1 MVGFRLPTRVSEVI
15 DRLHA
20 VSFSYD
26 DRQVM
31 GFQGDTIASA
41 LYASG
46 VDVLSRSFKY
56 HRPRGPMCCV
66 GRCPNCMMNVDGTPN
81 VRVCTTSAVDDV
93 IVRHQNAWP
102 SPDHD
107 ALSFLDK
114 LDRFLPV
121 GFYYKTMI
129 RPKFLWHL
137 AEPIIR
143 RLAGLGKVDPDNC
156 DETVYQHRNL
166 FADLVIVGGGVAG
179 CTAAIRGAAGGL
191 RVVLIDDQPSL
202 GGHTRY
208 RSRPITDTGEYADLP
223 GFEVARLLA
232 RKVNAFSNI
241 TLLSGASAY
250 GLYEGNSLSVNCSTE
265 SIKVRFK
272 NLVLATGAQEVPLV
286 FSNNDLPGIILA
298 SAALRLV
305 NMYAVSPGQRGVV
318 VTVNDHGLTAALE
331 LLDAGVN
338 VATVADSRPQTTDSK
353 IQDQL
358 RSHGVDVLSGFT
370 IRSARGSGRV
380 SEAQLVPSD
389 DSALGNSEVVVPCDF
404 VVVSAGFDP
413 ITSLIAQ
420 GCSTVSYDTC
430 LGESVPQRLEERH
443 FAVGDV
449 TGIHDIAIAVEQGEL
464 VASEI
469 VSTVNIESGDNITGD
484 IVKLRS
490 SLFEKERLYRTN
502 MVTNNNPCM
511 KGGKGKKFV
520 CICEDVTEK
529 DIHWAIA
536 EGFDEMQTLKRY
548 STTSM
553 GPCQGKM
560 CLKSLAEI
568 CAQGTGKTI
577 SETGTTTSR
586 PPAQPVPMG
595 VIAGPGHMPVRL
607 TPIHHRHIELGAKMV
622 EIGEWKRP
630 HSYGSPQDEV
640 MAVRERVGIID
651 VSTLG
656 KLDVQG
662 EDVPWLMDQI
672 YTHNFSNL
680 KPGRVRYGLMCS
692 DAGVILDDGT
702 VTRLDQ
708 NRYYVTTGTGNID
721 LVEQWFRWWTAD
733 SRNCAHIAN
742 VTHGFAAINIAGPR
756 ARETL
761 SKLTNI
767 DLSTD
772 AFRYMSSTSGYVADI
787 PALIMR
793 IGFVG
798 ETGWEIHV
806 AAEFGEFLWDA
817 LLDAGLGFG
826 IMPFGVEAQRVLRL
840 EKKHIIPGQDTDVV
854 SNPLEADMSWA
865 VKFDKA
871 DFIGRSALKEI
882 RDRGLRDKLVGFVME
897 NGETPNDGVPV
908 LRDGQPVGKVTSAR
922 MSPTLGKGFGL
933 AWVPIDL
940 ANDGTRLD
948 IQFGDRVESA
958 IVRDAPVYD
967 PDGERLRE

>member
-1 MVGFRLPTRVSEVI
+1 MAGFRLPTRLSEVI
-15 DRLHA
+15 DRSHA

-26 DRQVM
+26 DRRVM

-56 HRPRGPMCCV
+56 HRPRGLLCCV

-81 VRVCTTSAVDDV
+81 VRSCTTPAIDGVL
-93 IVRHQNAWP
+93 VRHQNAWP
-102 SPDHD
+102 SPEHD
-107 ALSFLDK
+107 VLSFLDR

-137 AEPIIR
+137 CEPIIR
-143 RLAGLGKVDPDNC
+143 RLAGLGKVDPDHR
-156 DETVYQHRNL
+156 DATVYQHRNL
-166 FADLVIVGGGVAG
+166 FADVVIVGGGLAG
-179 CTAAIRGAAGGL
+179 CTAAIRAATAGL
-191 RVVLIDDQPSL
+191 RVVLADDQPSL

-208 RSRPITDTGEYADLP
+208 HTRPITDTGEYADLP
-223 GFEVARLLA
+223 GFEVALLLA
-232 RKVNAFSNI
+232 RKIDAFPNI

-250 GLYEGNSLSVNCSTE
+250 GLDEGNSLAVNCGTE
-265 SIKVRFK
+265 AVKVRFK
-272 NLVLATGAQEVPLV
+272 NLILATGAQEVPLV
-286 FSNNDLPGIILA
+286 FSNNDLPGIILG
-298 SAALRLV
+298 SAALKLI

-318 VTVNDHGLTAALE
+318 VTANDHGLTAALE

-338 VATVADSRPQTTDSK
+338 VVTVADSRPQPTNFGF
-353 IQDQL
+353 QDQL
-358 RSHGVDVLSGFT
+358 RSRGVDVLSGFT
-370 IRSARGSGRV
+370 IRSARGSGGV
-380 SEAQLVPSD
+380 SEAQLVPVD
-389 DSALGNSEVVVPCDF
+389 DSSSGNSEVVVPCDF
-404 VVVSAGFDP
+404 IVVSVGFDP

-420 GCSTVSYDTC
+420 GESAVSYDSC
-430 LGESVPQRLEERH
+430 LGESVPQRLEDKY

-449 TGIHDIAIAVEQGEL
+449 TGIHDAGIAVDQGDL
-464 VASEI
+464 AALEI
-469 VSTVNIESGDNITGD
+469 VSTVNIESHDYKTQD
-484 IVKLRS
+484 IADLK
-490 SLFEKERLYRTN
+490 SLVSEKERLYRTN
-502 MVTNNNPCM
+502 LTENDNRVME
-511 KGGKGKKFV
+511 GGKGKKFV

-560 CLKSLAEI
+560 CLKSLSAI
-568 CAQGTGKTI
+568 CALGTGKTI

-586 PPAQPVPMG
+586 PPSQPVPMG

-607 TPIHHRHIELGAKMV
+607 TPIHHRHIELGAEMV

-662 EDVPWLMDQI
+662 EDVPWLMDQV

-680 KPGRVRYGLMCS
+680 RPGRVRYGLMCS
-692 DAGVILDDGT
+692 DAGIILDDGT

-708 NRYYVTTGTGNID
+708 DHYYVTTGTGNID
-721 LVEQWFRWWTAD
+721 LVEQWFRWWT
-733 SRNCAHIAN
+733 SGIRNCVHVAN
-742 VTHGFAAINIAGPR
+742 VTHGFAAINIAGPK

-772 AFRYMSSTSGYVADI
+772 AFRYMSSTSGYVAGI

-806 AAEFGEFLWDA
+806 AAEYGESLWDA

-854 SNPLEADMSWA
+854 TNPLEADMSWA

-882 RDRGLRDKLVGFVME
+882 RDRGLREKLVGFVME
-897 NGETPNDGVPV
+897 NDQIPSDGVPV
-908 LRDGQPVGKVTSAR
+908 LRHGQPVGKVTSAR

-940 ANDGTRLD
+940 ADDGTRLD
-948 IQFGDRVESA
+948 IQFGDRIASA
-958 IVRDAPVYD
+958 VVQDAPVYD
-967 PDGERLRE
+967 PDGKRLRE